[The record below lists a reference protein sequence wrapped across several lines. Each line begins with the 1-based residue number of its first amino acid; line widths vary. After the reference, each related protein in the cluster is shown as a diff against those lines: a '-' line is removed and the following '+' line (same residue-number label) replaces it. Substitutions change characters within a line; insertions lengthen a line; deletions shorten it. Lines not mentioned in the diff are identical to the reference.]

1 MLKVGVVFFSGVVFG
16 DLLDYER
23 ILYLVVLALVL
34 LLLFFQWFKAFRIKQ
49 VQLKRLDRGR
59 RLEQE
64 ARQFLV
70 RKGFRIV
77 GEQVEI
83 VHDYEVDGEPQ
94 SSVIVLDYLVAK
106 RGKTYIVEVK
116 SGNSAISVQNG
127 ATRRQILEYDFVF
140 KNDGVFLLDMENR
153 KMHLVRFFP
162 KSLPKRH
169 HWFFVLLLLA
179 FVGTWLPDVGVKGVV
194 SILLLL
200 ILVFHKK
207 IIQ

>member
-1 MLKVGVVFFSGVVFG
+1 MLKGYLFILLGVV
-16 DLLDYER
+16 LDNLVGYER
-23 ILYLVVLALVL
+23 IIYLSVLGLALS
-34 LLLFFQWFKAFRIKQ
+34 LLFYQWFKAYRSKKI
-49 VQLKRLDRGR
+49 QLKRLDRGR

-64 ARQFLV
+64 ARRFLI
-70 RKGFRIV
+70 RKGFRIL

-83 VHDYEVDGEPQ
+83 VHEYEVDGEPQ
-94 SSVIVLDYLVAK
+94 SSLIVLDYLVAK

-116 SGNSAISVQNG
+116 SGNTAISVQNG
-127 ATRRQILEYDFVF
+127 ATRRQILEYDFVL
-140 KNDGVFLLDMENR
+140 KNDGIYLLDMENR

-162 KSLPKRH
+162 KSNPTRL

-179 FVGTWLPDVGVKGVV
+179 FVGTWLPDAGVKSVV

>member
-1 MLKVGVVFFSGVVFG
+1 MLKVGVVFLSGVVFG

-162 KSLPKRH
+162 KSLTKRH

-179 FVGTWLPDVGVKGVV
+179 FVGTWLPNVGVKGVV

>member
-1 MLKVGVVFFSGVVFG
+1 MLKVCVVFLSGMAFG
-16 DLLDYER
+16 DVLDYER
-23 ILYLVVLALVL
+23 ILYLVVLILVL
-34 LLLFFQWFKAFRIKQ
+34 SLLFYQWFKAYRVKRI
-49 VQLKRLDRGR
+49 QLKRLDRGR

-70 RKGFRIV
+70 KKGFRIV

-140 KNDGVFLLDMENR
+140 KNDGVYLLDMENR

-162 KSLPKRH
+162 KSMPSRH

-200 ILVFHKK
+200 ILVFYKK